1 MSHILGLT
9 GSIATGKSTAS
20 KFFKK
25 AGFPV
30 IDADYG
36 ARVVVEPGQP
46 GLESV
51 KAHFGEDIVFPN
63 GVLDRKKLGQIIF
76 SDDKE
81 REKLNELLRQPIR
94 DWLNS
99 QKDKYE
105 AEGHELIV
113 MDIPLLFE
121 GNFADA
127 CDQVMVIYVS
137 ETIQLDRLIQRDNLT
152 SVEAFQRMTCQMSI
166 ERKAMMADVVIDN
179 SGSIAN
185 TEQQLD
191 AWIGIS
197 GFQPLK

>member
-20 KFFKK
+20 KFFKT

-46 GLESV
+46 GLEAV
-51 KAHFGEDIVFPN
+51 KQHFGDDIVFPN
-63 GVLDRKKLGQIIF
+63 GVLNRKKLAKIIF

-81 REKLNELLRQPIR
+81 REKINELLHQPIR
-94 DWLNS
+94 DWLDS

-105 AEGHELIV
+105 AIGHELIV

-121 GNFADA
+121 HGFEDT
-127 CDQVMVIYVS
+127 CDQIMVIYVS
-137 ETIQLDRLIQRDNLT
+137 ETIQLDRLINRDHLT
-152 SVEAFQRMTCQMSI
+152 PVEAFQRMTSQMSI
-166 ERKAMMADVVIDN
+166 ERKVMMADVVIDN
-179 SGSIAN
+179 TGSI
-185 TEQQLD
+185 TDTHQQLD
-191 AWIGIS
+191 AWLGIS

>member
-20 KFFKK
+20 KFFKA

-46 GLESV
+46 GLEAV

-94 DWLNS
+94 DWMES
-99 QKDKYE
+99 QREKYE
-105 AEGHELIV
+105 AEGHELII
-113 MDIPLLFE
+113 MDIPLLYE
-121 GNFADA
+121 GGYVDA

-137 ETIQLDRLIQRDNLT
+137 ETVQLDRLMNRDKLT
-152 SVEAFQRMTCQMSI
+152 SVEAFKRMTSQISI

-179 SGSIAN
+179 SGTIAD
-185 TEQQLD
+185 THQQLA

-197 GFQPLK
+197 GFQPLE